1 MVKAQPVLSRILPAM
16 KSAVA
21 RPSRIAGDRYNQVS
35 SIFFN
40 AAHDAL
46 AGRTPPDAGLA
57 AAAVS
62 LNRLS
67 HDGRW

>member
-1 MVKAQPVLSRILPAM
+1 MVKAQPVLSHILPAM
-16 KSAVA
+16 KNAVA
-21 RPSRIAGDRYNQVS
+21 RPSRVAGDRYNQMS
-35 SIFFN
+35 SIVWN

-46 AGRTPPDAGLA
+46 AGRAKPDASLTA
-57 AAAVS
+57 AAAS